1 MSDYSV
7 VSTHQANHARIIYL
21 RERISTLNQEI
32 TANLVLL
39 TDTRDE
45 INATPATVFPDNQRI
60 VPYDELLD
68 YAKRIS
74 RFTVP
79 PTFRPPISSVQ
90 EMSADSSEP
99 TNPLTTNGASTTEP
113 SMVQPPKSK
122 ETQGIGVASL
132 NQNEIQWLDP
142 LTQIPFVP
150 WPVEEVIR
158 QGALAQIQV
167 MLEQGIDPSN
177 VRPGENECPKA
188 EAFADNLTVSKS
200 HDTKLGGIG
209 GDGNAKV
216 GNGIVFKKEEEKP
229 KVFGGL
235 DLYDPDEEG

>member
-1 MSDYSV
+1 MSDSSV
-7 VSTHQANHARIIYL
+7 VSIHQANHSRIVHL
-21 RERISTLNQEI
+21 RERISILNQDI

-39 TDTRDE
+39 TETRDE
-45 INATPATVFPDNQRI
+45 IIATPATVFPDNQRI

-79 PTFRPPISSVQ
+79 PTIRPPISTVQ
-90 EMSADSSEP
+90 GMGADSSEP
-99 TNPLTTNGASTTEP
+99 TNPLTNNGASTEP
-113 SMVQPPKSK
+113 SVVQPPNNK
-122 ETQGIGVASL
+122 EIQGIGVASL
-132 NQNEIQWLDP
+132 DQNEVQWLDP

-167 MLEQGIDPSN
+167 MLEQGIDPSK
-177 VRPGENECPKA
+177 VVAGENESLKA
-188 EAFADNLTVSKS
+188 EAIADTSMVDKPQDIRL
-200 HDTKLGGIG
+200 DGIIE
-209 GDGNAKV
+209 DGNAKV